1 MSRCQIDRAALAEE
15 AGRCEPPTIFAPG
28 LLRPKRGAKQMRQP
42 SRYRGALPRAAIR
55 ILILI
60 VGAPDKPARSRR

>member
-1 MSRCQIDRAALAEE
+1 
-15 AGRCEPPTIFAPG
+15 
-28 LLRPKRGAKQMRQP
+28 MRQP

-60 VGAPDKPARSRR
+60 VAPHSYASQSEGSLFNANQGFRFHAH